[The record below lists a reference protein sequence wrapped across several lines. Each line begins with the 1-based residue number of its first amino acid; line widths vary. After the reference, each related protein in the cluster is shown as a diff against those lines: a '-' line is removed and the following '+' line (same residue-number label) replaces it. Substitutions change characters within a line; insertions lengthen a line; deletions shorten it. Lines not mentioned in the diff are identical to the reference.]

1 MERIR
6 NRPEKFQLTRMIK
19 TIKLMHPLIL
29 FYSALCLTLNPAYAE
44 EISKN
49 LRIATTVPPITN
61 IIENVGGSLI
71 AVTGLVPNGMD
82 SHSFEPVPSNAKIL
96 ANADIIVV
104 NGLNLEEPIIRLAE
118 KVKRTST
125 PIVYLANET
134 LPEEE
139 WQYDFSFPKEQGKP
153 NPHLWPNI
161 AMTIQYVAIIRDRL
175 VNLDPSHAAFYEA
188 NASSYIAKLN
198 RLDQAIFACIGTIP
212 ESNRK
217 LVTYHDSF
225 AYFAP
230 RYGMKIIAAIQPASF
245 TEPGPRDI
253 INIIEQI
260 KREKI
265 PAIFGSEVFPSKIM
279 EQIARESGANFVDK
293 LSDDTLPEKP
303 NHSFIGMMINNIEIM
318 TKALGGEPACA
329 RHVDA
334 SNLTD

>member
-1 MERIR
+1 
-6 NRPEKFQLTRMIK
+6 
-19 TIKLMHPLIL
+19 MHSLIFFYLSL
-29 FYSALCLTLNPAYAE
+29 FLTLNLAYAE
-44 EISKN
+44 NISKK
-49 LRIATTVPPITN
+49 LHIATTVPPITN
-61 IIENVGGSLI
+61 IIENIGGSFVT
-71 AVTGLVPNGMD
+71 VTGLVPNGMD
-82 SHSFEPVPSNAKIL
+82 SHTFEPVPSDAKTL
-96 ANADIIVV
+96 AKADIIIV
-104 NGLNLEEPIIRLAE
+104 NGLNLEEPTIKLAE
-118 KVKRTST
+118 NVKRTDT

-139 WQYDFSFPKEQGKP
+139 WRYDFSFPKEQGRP

-161 AMTIQYVAIIRDRL
+161 ALTIRYVEIILNRL
-175 VNLDPSHAAFYEA
+175 ASHDPRNADFFAA
-188 NASSYIAKLN
+188 NASSYITKLT
-198 RLDQAIFACIGTIP
+198 RLDQAIFDCIKTIP
-212 ESNRK
+212 EGNRK

-230 RYGMKIIAAIQPASF
+230 RYGMEVIAAIQPASF

-279 EQIARESGANFVDK
+279 EQIARESGAKFVDE
-293 LSDDTLPEKP
+293 LSDDELPEKP
-303 NHSFIGMMINNIEIM
+303 SHSFIGMMINNIEIV
-318 TKALGGEPACA
+318 TKALGGESACA